1 MANDIKKNDYGK
13 NEQISHRGDKA
24 EKNSV
29 AYWQKHPLSLS
40 ERLKQFKNLREQRF
54 AREAKLLRSEPLQ

>member
-1 MANDIKKNDYGK
+1 MAKMSKYHIEVTKQK
-13 NEQISHRGDKA
+13 
-24 EKNSV
+24 KNSV

-40 ERLKQFKNLREQRF
+40 ERLKQFKNLREPRL